1 MSDNTKAMR
10 LNYKADEIN
19 TAINKALKST
29 VVSFSV
35 DDSDRQPGQIYLDK
49 DNRDPDL
56 AYNQYMFR
64 EEQPSTSQEIA
75 IWSGTTKEPLFGNGS
90 EENPYEISCGEHLA
104 YILKNAKYFEKEN
117 YYKLTADIY
126 LNDVRED
133 GWQANALQWYDEW
146 PTDEALGFCGCFD
159 GNYHTIYGLYLKV
172 SNAQGKPP
180 YQFSQTSG
188 GALFPD
194 LKPDST
200 TVIKN
205 LGINHCYIDQPFN
218 ASAFVA
224 SQSLGTHLTI
234 DRCWVG
240 SNVYLKSACAG
251 AFLSSQ
257 QSNSAGKKALSFTLK
272 NSFSLGTVE
281 ECYDYITEKVTETFV
296 PGGLFGFAASPH
308 KSNIIQNC
316 YCANGPI
323 TNHVQVWSGGNSY
336 YTRYENTF
344 AVSENSPFEHEGIK
358 YYTEEQMKG
367 LDVLINSSKMLGLNS
382 DNAYIAMAEDYPRII
397 NSIGMVKIS
406 DGVTKTYVD
415 KVINEQLNSK
425 KIKRGYTVEIDDIS
439 SVPHYIKCSISYQD
453 HGKSLVLEALPE
465 DHAIKQNL
473 LIEKVTQASLAHL
486 EYGKYYYI
494 SVKYTDDFPFKD
506 DTQKQ
511 NIYIDKSTYDGSG
524 SPFIY
529 QNNNQ
534 VTTRVPLGQEFQV
547 DTLFILDASPEDIKS
562 ISIIPLDQASDAQF
576 DFDNIAITLISESG
590 TVSYPADTDG
600 IVHGVRS
607 VYPSLSI
614 TANAPVLIT
623 CEYIKDTPFADI
635 IGMIIPRYLADNI
648 I

>member
-19 TAINKALKST
+19 TAINKALKSI
-29 VVSFSV
+29 VVSFSA

-104 YILKNAKYFEKEN
+104 YILKNEAYLGK

-126 LNDVRED
+126 LNDTTKIN
-133 GWQANALQWYDEW
+133 WQNGALLEIDYKINEWYDEW
-146 PTDEALGFCGCFD
+146 RPEEALGFYGHFD

-172 SNAQGKPP
+172 ANTEGKPP
-180 YQFSQTSG
+180 YVQSATAG

-194 LKPDST
+194 LEPGT
-200 TVIKN
+200 TTIIKN
-205 LGINHCYIDQPFN
+205 LGVDYCYIDQPFN

-224 SQSLGTHLTI
+224 SQSSNTSLTI
-234 DRCWVG
+234 DKCWVG
-240 SNVYLKSACAG
+240 ADVSLKSARAG
-251 AFLSSQ
+251 AFVGSQ
-257 QSNSAGKKALSFTLK
+257 NQVAAFNLT
-272 NSFSLGTVE
+272 NSFSLGTAQ
-281 ECYDYITEKVTETFV
+281 ECYSYVDEAVGQIFNK
-296 PGGLFGFAASPH
+296 GGLIGYGWGLTPQCN
-308 KSNIIQNC
+308 KIKNC
-316 YCANGPI
+316 YCATGPI
-323 TNHVQVWSGGNSY
+323 TNHPQFWNADTKNSY
-336 YTRYENTF
+336 YTYYVNTF
-344 AVSENSPFEHEGIK
+344 AVSENPPFEHEGIK
-358 YYTEEQMKG
+358 YYTVEQMKG

-406 DGVTKTYVD
+406 DSVTKTYVD
-415 KVINEQLNSK
+415 KVINEQLNAK
-425 KIKRGYTVEIDDIS
+425 KVKRGYTVEIDDIS

-453 HGKSLVLEALPE
+453 YGKTLILEALPE
-465 DHAIKQNL
+465 NHSIKHNL
-473 LIEKVTQASLAHL
+473 IVEKATQASLTHL

-494 SVKYTDDFPFKD
+494 SVKYVDGFN
-506 DTQKQ
+506 DTQNQ

-534 VTTRVPLGQEFQV
+534 TTTKPPLGQEFQA
-547 DTLFILDASPEDIKS
+547 DTLFILNANPEDIKS
-562 ISIIPLDQASDAQF
+562 ISIIPLEQASDTQF
-576 DFDNIAITLISESG
+576 DFDNISIMLTSENG
-590 TVSYPADTDG
+590 IAYYPADTNG
-600 IVHGVRS
+600 VVHAVRS

-614 TANAPVLIT
+614 TANAPVVIT

-635 IGMIIPRYLADNI
+635 IGMIVPRYLAENI